1 MSGAS
6 VATKV
11 KKGLG
16 KVTKAL
22 GSGDLIYLVQT
33 TTTPGNPLAPGT
45 VTTENIL
52 LKDAVLSSI
61 TINQFSNS
69 SAVDGDKKLVVG
81 ADVELSV
88 GNKIKQGSVTMTV
101 KSVKSHKPSGVMLA
115 QECIVGGQ

>member
-6 VATKV
+6 VAAKI

-22 GSGDLIYLVQT
+22 GSGDLIYLVKT
-33 TTTPGNPLAPGT
+33 TTTPGNPLTSGT
-45 VTTENIL
+45 VTTEDVL
-52 LKDAVLSSI
+52 LKDAALSSI

-81 ADVELSV
+81 ADVGLSV
-88 GNKIKQGSVTMTV
+88 GDKIKQGAVIMTV

-115 QECIVGGQ
+115 QECIVGDQ